1 MHENQSITS
10 SLKRIWAHLSL
21 RRRWQLGFLLVLM
34 LLASFAEIL
43 SIGAVLPFLGV
54 LTAPEKL
61 FKIDA
66 LQPLIRALGLG
77 SPDHLLLILTV
88 AFGIAALFAGF
99 MRLTLLW
106 ASTRLSFAAGAD
118 MSIAIY
124 NKTLHQPYIVHC
136 ARNSSEVIN
145 GISGKVNGVIY
156 GVLVPTLIFISSS
169 VMLVVIL
176 IALLSVSPIITL
188 ISFGGFSLIYF
199 LIILL
204 TRNRLLINSQI
215 NAHQSTQVIKYVQE
229 GLGGIR
235 DILIDNN
242 QSIYCQIYR
251 NADLPLRRA
260 QGNTMFLSLSPR
272 YGMEALGMTLIA
284 TLAFFLASGADGI
297 LVAIPVLG
305 AMALAAQR
313 LLPALQQL
321 YSSWASIRS
330 SHGSLQDVLELLD
343 QTMPAYAHQVDIELL
358 RFKENIS
365 LKQVSFRY
373 DEETPYVLKNIDLT
387 IRKGSK
393 VGFIGAT
400 GSGKSTL
407 IDVLMGLLCPTK
419 GLLEIDSQS
428 ITFDNN
434 RAWQSHI
441 AHVPQVI
448 FLADSSVEENIAFGV
463 PKDQI
468 DHGLVRKVAQQA
480 QIAESIES
488 WPDQYGTF
496 VGERGVRLSGGQR
509 QRIGIARALYKQADV
524 IIFDE
529 ATSALDSDTEQ
540 AVMRSIEEH
549 GDDLTLIIIAHR
561 LTTLGICN
569 EIYELKSGEIIRAGT
584 YEEIITCSGNIL
596 SESGS

>member
-1 MHENQSITS
+1 
-10 SLKRIWAHLSL
+10 
-21 RRRWQLGFLLVLM
+21 M

-54 LTAPEKL
+54 LAAPEKL
-61 FKIDA
+61 FKIDV
-66 LQPLIRALGLG
+66 LQSFITALGLS
-77 SPDHLLLILTV
+77 SPDQLLLILTV
-88 AFGIAALFAGF
+88 AFGISALFAGA

-106 ASTRLSFAAGAD
+106 ASTRLSFAVGAD

-124 NKTLHQPYIVHC
+124 NRTLHQPYIVHC

-156 GVLVPTLIFISSS
+156 GVLVPALIFVSSS
-169 VMLVVIL
+169 VMLVAIL
-176 IALLSVSPIITL
+176 VALLTVSPLITL
-188 ISFGGFSLIYF
+188 VSFGGFGLIYF
-199 LIILL
+199 LIIIF

-251 NADLPLRRA
+251 DADLSLRRA

-272 YGMEALGMTLIA
+272 YVMEALGMTLIA
-284 TLAFFLASGADGI
+284 VLAFFLVKGADGI

-313 LLPALQQL
+313 LLPALQQI

-330 SHGSLQDVLELLD
+330 SQTSLQDVLELLD
-343 QTMPAYAHQVDIELL
+343 QTMPASAYQVDIDLL
-358 RFKENIS
+358 PFKENLR
-365 LKQVSFRY
+365 LKQVNFRY

-393 VGFIGAT
+393 VGFVGVT

-407 IDVLMGLLCPTK
+407 IDILMGLLRPTE
-419 GLLEIDSQS
+419 GLLEIDGQS
-428 ITFDNN
+428 ITSDNNN
-434 RAWQSHI
+434 RAWQGHI

-448 FLADSSVEENIAFGV
+448 FLTDSSVEENIAFGV

-468 DHGLVRKVAQQA
+468 DHQLVRRVAQQA

-529 ATSALDSDTEQ
+529 ATSALDNDTER
-540 AVMRSIEEH
+540 AVMRSIAEH
-549 GDDLTLIIIAHR
+549 GDSLTLLIIAHR
-561 LTTLGICN
+561 LTTLSICT
-569 EIYELKSGEIIRAGT
+569 EIFELRCGEIIRAGS
-584 YEEIITCSGNIL
+584 YEDIMTCSGDTL
-596 SESGS
+596 GK